1 MDSFRRMLAL
11 DSEDPEGTWGSMIA
25 LAVLLSVPSCVL
37 LLYFLIQFSQTV
49 GTLRQAIESPWLS
62 MGYTLLFSLG
72 LIGLLWALSTLQSFW
87 HRFIQERFSL
97 SRIWSSILLVPVLFL
112 GPFYYFGFTG
122 VIAFKLKS
130 RRGLLLS
137 LPGFLSGYGLLMII
151 DKTLLGEYT
160 PTWEH
165 AILPTVMLGASF
177 ASGVLIVKELTKC
190 EITPRKW
197 TILGIILAPWII
209 FQLYFLID
217 GANAEQRMFTAEEQ
231 VSSWLGRPLTR
242 TALEEGF
249 KDIPIT
255 TDGLFHQ
262 LVKPK
267 TEEQQP
273 GEQQTEEQ
281 QEAIP
286 VSPTPPSA
294 ALLASIERGD
304 AEAQEDFKIWY
315 SEAAKH
321 FDAMDRATAGSLYKG
336 TPEESDDAEELS
348 RRIFQNLVSWSA
360 IYKGR
365 LLHDIQN
372 RNLDDALLCLNR
384 LAWIR
389 DTAFADPF
397 TLSYGQAAYF
407 ELMRLGC
414 YVPIL
419 EAELLDDSQLA
430 KIDQA
435 LSDELGKWNDVTKKT
450 LWSSTAWYYS
460 QVQVSGNQL
469 VTMQSAPVAVLMGL
483 LGPIKLWL
491 IRKDGCWTLEYLKA
505 LTDKPTNDKSTL
517 DAYRAIH
524 DSIPTYVTYSK
535 GLLPVWHVY
544 MPAIAK
550 QQALRCAIA
559 IQRFRL
565 KSQGITPE
573 YLQKLVPEFLGE
585 IPLDPF
591 TGEQLIYRKDDFFE
605 TKPDYQE
612 FEKTT
617 HNLVKG
623 FQVYSVM
630 GDLTD
635 NQGKLFDTNGQGD
648 MGIAVRVK
656 TTEK

>member
-1 MDSFRRMLAL
+1 MESFRRMLAL

-25 LAVLLSVPSCVL
+25 LAVLLSVPSCAL
-37 LLYFLIQFSQTV
+37 QWYFLIQFNQTV
-49 GTLRQAIESPWLS
+49 GSLRQAIESRWLS

-97 SRIWSSILLVPVLFL
+97 SRIWSSILLVPALVL

-122 VIAFKLKS
+122 VISFKLKS

-160 PTWEH
+160 TTWEY
-165 AILPTVMLGASF
+165 AVLPTVMLGASF
-177 ASGVLIVKELTKC
+177 ASGILIIKELTKC
-190 EITPRKW
+190 EITRRKW
-197 TILGIILAPWII
+197 TILGVILAPWIL

-217 GANAEQRMFTAEEQ
+217 GANAEERMFTAREQ
-231 VSSWLGRPLTR
+231 ISSWLGRPLTH
-242 TALEEGF
+242 TAMKEGF
-249 KDIPIT
+249 KDIPAT

-262 LVKPK
+262 LVKSK
-267 TEEQQP
+267 TDGQQADEQQQDEVP
-273 GEQQTEEQ
+273 
-281 QEAIP
+281 AP
-286 VSPTPPSA
+286 PAAPSA
-294 ALLASIERGD
+294 ALLASIEQGD
-304 AEAQEDFKIWY
+304 ADAQEDFKSWY

-321 FDAMDRATAGSLYKG
+321 FDAMDQATAGSLYKG
-336 TPEESDDAEELS
+336 TVDESEDAEELS
-348 RRIFQNLVSWSA
+348 RRIFQTLVSWSA

-365 LLHDIQN
+365 LLHDVQN
-372 RNLDDALLCLNR
+372 RNLDDALLCLDR
-384 LAWIR
+384 LTWIR
-389 DTAFADPF
+389 DTAFADPY
-397 TLSYGQAAYF
+397 TLAYGQATYF

-419 EAELLDDSQLA
+419 EASLLDDSQLA
-430 KIDQA
+430 TIDQEI
-435 LSDELGKWNDVTKKT
+435 SEELAKWNDVTKRT
-450 LWSSTAWYYS
+450 LWSSAAWYYS
-460 QVQVSGNQL
+460 QVQTSGNQL
-469 VTMQSAPVAVLMGL
+469 VTMQSAPVAILMGL

-491 IRKDGCWTLEYLKA
+491 IRKDGCWTFEYLA
-505 LTDKPTNDKSTL
+505 SLMDKPANDKSTL

-524 DSIPTYVTYSK
+524 DSIPAYVTYSK
-535 GLLPVWHVY
+535 GLISTWHVY

-550 QQALRCAIA
+550 QKALRTAIA

-565 KSQGITPE
+565 KNQGQNPE
-573 YLQKLVPEFLGE
+573 SLQKLVPEFLAE

-605 TKPDYQE
+605 TKPDYKE
-612 FEKTT
+612 YEKTT
-617 HNLVKG
+617 HKLVKG

-630 GDLTD
+630 GDMTD

-656 TTEK
+656 TAEK